1 MTFVDN
7 SELIFGGILVVVLLA
22 LAAYYGVRQIQTLRA
37 LHIPDDRSLEERAYS
52 RKQAWRRLFSS
63 VLMVILA
70 GLLAGSVAFT
80 PSIRRIAAANEA
92 KVDDTE
98 KSASEI
104 AEQNLTKFVF
114 GVYWIAV
121 LLVFL
126 AILALAGLDLIAIRR
141 YGHSQLL
148 QIQNDRRAMIE
159 QEIARFR
166 RDRNGHV

>member
-1 MTFVDN
+1 VDN

-37 LHIPDDRSLEERAYS
+37 LRIADDRSLEERAYS
-52 RKQAWRRLFSS
+52 RKQAWRRLISS

-92 KVDDTE
+92 TADDTE

-141 YGHSQLL
+141 YGQSQLL
-148 QIQNDRRAMIE
+148 QIQSDRRAMID